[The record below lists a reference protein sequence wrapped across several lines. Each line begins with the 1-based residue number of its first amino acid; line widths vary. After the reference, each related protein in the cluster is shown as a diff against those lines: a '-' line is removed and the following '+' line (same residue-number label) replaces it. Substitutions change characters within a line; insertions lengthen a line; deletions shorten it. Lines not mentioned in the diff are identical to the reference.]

1 MTTDANG
8 RSHRPQG
15 LPQHVAGTFDAKGG
29 DAGAT
34 DVEPPAAPPFD
45 PETEWRA
52 ETATLAR
59 AADRTAPMDDEPVWM
74 LGDPEHPIA
83 VPDSII
89 RSRYGR
95 DGDPRLHRIA
105 ARAWALRQA
114 EPLRSKVLAD
124 IAEHGT
130 DAEWMR
136 IHARAVMG
144 YLRAA
149 PDATPGPTPA
159 DKPADA
165 GPAAAPDTDDPWA
178 TTETGIDPETLDRP
192 AAERAKAAPDPDP
205 RAAARRERAAAH
217 RAWVRSRPVW
227 RGELDAAT
235 LGDFIRPGIDV
246 NHTFAPFR
254 VTAHDGRLIIAS
266 RDMDEKG
273 RRRLYET
280 WDPLVPDLKDGQ
292 TIEADGDGVWHLTHD
307 PADEPKRKPKTRE
320 SREEPKTTKPD
331 GEPEAKDAPRRDTA
345 TRDDARRTRYD
356 PYDPYDPYRGMGER
370 DWRRE
375 RRLQAIIAVIRG
387 LSALIGAITQG
398 YRQGRG
404 GRR

>member
-15 LPQHVAGTFDAKGG
+15 LPQHVAGTFDTEGG
-29 DAGAT
+29 DTGAS

-45 PETEWRA
+45 PMREWRA

-59 AADRTAPMDDEPVWM
+59 AADETAPMDDEPVWM
-74 LGDPEHPIA
+74 LGDPGHPIA

-95 DGDPRLHRIA
+95 DGDPRLHRIS
-105 ARAWALRQA
+105 ARAWALRQT
-114 EPLRSKVLAD
+114 EPLRSRVLAD
-124 IAEHGT
+124 IAEHGA
-130 DAEWMR
+130 DDEWMR
-136 IHARAVMG
+136 IHAQAVMG
-144 YLRAA
+144 YLKAA
-149 PDATPGPTPA
+149 PGTRPVPSSKTD
-159 DKPADA
+159 
-165 GPAAAPDTDDPWA
+165 GPAADAPTPKPDSDDPWA

-192 AAERAKAAPDPDP
+192 AAERAKAAPDADP

-227 RGELDAAT
+227 RGELDAAA

-307 PADEPKRKPKTRE
+307 PADEPERKPKAKE
-320 SREEPKTTKPD
+320 PKEEPKTKKPD
-331 GEPEAKDAPRRDTA
+331 GEPEAKDAPP
-345 TRDDARRTRYD
+345 RDDARRTRYD
-356 PYDPYDPYRGMGER
+356 PHDPYRGMSER
-370 DWRRE
+370 DRRRE

-387 LSALIGAITQG
+387 LSALIGAVTQG